1 MVKLITIFHFSV
13 ALKYKEHIYGNSE
26 KQLKGKFFW
35 VLWEGNRR
43 KVDIQCET
51 LRAVKGIPK
60 KVAYEFY
67 HLDKEKD

>member
-1 MVKLITIFHFSV
+1 M

-35 VLWEGNRR
+35 VLWEGHRR

-51 LRAVKGIPK
+51 LRAVKGISK